1 MSWNNVIPAELLL
14 DLINNTPVQLDL
26 FETVPEF
33 EIKEEYLTDV
43 PVSWK
48 MIDSHGKNY
57 GTSSV
62 VDHPSFSALRDVLER
77 KGFIKTERNWRNG
90 DRVLEQFKLNGELFQ
105 EGEQFS
111 CAAAL
116 GNHIRVQRRLS
127 RNYKDDYE

>member
-1 MSWNNVIPAELLL
+1 MSWNNVIPADLLL

-26 FETVPEF
+26 FETVTEF
-33 EIKEEYLTDV
+33 EINEEYLTSV

-77 KGFIKTERNWRNG
+77 RGFIKTERNWHNG
-90 DRVLEQFKLNGELFQ
+90 DRVISDFKLNGELFK

-116 GNHIRVQRRLS
+116 GNQLRVQRRLS
-127 RNYKDDYE
+127 RS